1 MQNLS
6 IDLSENLVN
15 VLKLLNVKQKH
26 NLTDQAFNDILEI
39 FANDESSLYL
49 AKKKLSELV
58 NIQPVFIDVCINSCC
73 AFTGSFAQD
82 NICRWC
88 GESRF
93 IIKNNISTTSPRKV
107 STFIPLM
114 NRFRLQYN
122 NPERAMKLRYR
133 HQYVNQD
140 KYNEDNIEDL
150 FDGSLYKELVEDG
163 YFADERD
170 IALIG
175 SADGFQIFKQKTDD
189 CWIVMFINANLA
201 PSERV
206 KKENLLI
213 SLIIPGPS
221 QPKHF
226 NSFLRPV
233 IDELKLLEGNNDLNF

>member
-107 STFIPLM
+107 STFIP
-114 NRFRLQYN
+114 
-122 NPERAMKLRYR
+122 
-133 HQYVNQD
+133 D
-140 KYNEDNIEDL
+140 
-150 FDGSLYKELVEDG
+150 
-163 YFADERD
+163 
-170 IALIG
+170 
-175 SADGFQIFKQKTDD
+175 
-189 CWIVMFINANLA
+189 
-201 PSERV
+201 
-206 KKENLLI
+206 
-213 SLIIPGPS
+213 
-221 QPKHF
+221 
-226 NSFLRPV
+226 
-233 IDELKLLEGNNDLNF
+233 